1 MKLALVR
8 FLPVDTDIPFIRMRL
23 VAFFASIALIVG
35 SFAAFFG
42 LGLNFGIDFRGGT
55 LIEISTDAGTDLN
68 DIRTNLAQ
76 LPLGDVQ
83 VQAFGGGDN
92 AVLIRAE
99 TLDAAAG
106 AAVLERAAELGL
118 QLPQNV
124 INRGSEDDEAAQQVV
139 NAAVQAALDAQ
150 FEGIEYRRVEV
161 VGPQVSGELI
171 VAGTS
176 AVGIA
181 LVLMLIYIWFR
192 FEWQYSVGAVLALT
206 HDVIAT
212 IGFFAV
218 TQLEFNLST
227 IAAILTIVG
236 YSMNDTVV
244 VYDRIREKFRKYKTR
259 ETAEVLN
266 MAINKTLSRTILTS
280 GTTLVA
286 IVAMA
291 IIGGPALE
299 GFALALIWGV
309 VIGTYSSIFVAAP
322 LLTLTGVK
330 RESGEDGSSAF
341 IDNRP

>member
-1 MKLALVR
+1 MNLALVR
-8 FLPVDTDIPFIRMRL
+8 FIPTDTDIPFIKGR
-23 VAFFASIALIVG
+23 
-35 SFAAFFG
+35 FAAFVISVLLMLGAAGAFLG
-42 LGLNFGIDFRGGT
+42 MGLNFGIDFRGGT
-55 LIEISTDAGTDLN
+55 LIEIGTDGPADLSA
-68 DIRTNLAQ
+68 IRTELDT
-76 LPLGDVQ
+76 LELGDVQ
-83 VQAFGGGDN
+83 VQEFGSDD
-92 AVLIRAE
+92 AVLIRVE
-99 TLDAAAG
+99 TLDQAG
-106 AAVLERAAELGL
+106 GQAVFERAQELGL
-118 QLPQNV
+118 AMPETRV
-124 INRGSEDDEAAQQVV
+124 REGVEDDEAAQQVTRE
-139 NAAVQAALDAQ
+139 AIQAALDSAFQ
-150 FEGIEYRRVEV
+150 DVEYRRVEV

-171 VAGTS
+171 VAGTM
-176 AVGIA
+176 AVVIA

-244 VYDRIREKFRKYKTR
+244 VYDRIREKFRKYKTKP
-259 ETAEVLN
+259 TADVLN

-286 IVAMA
+286 IIAMA
-291 IIGGPALE
+291 FIGGPALQ

-309 VIGTYSSIFVAAP
+309 AIGTYSSIFVAAP

-330 RESGEDGSSAF
+330 RESGEDGDSAF
-341 IDNRP
+341 IDNAP